1 MSDKNNKLKISTPTQ
16 NDKFELPDGSY
27 SVSDIQNYFE
37 YIIKKHETVT
47 HNHPIRIYVNKI
59 ENRIAFKVRAGY
71 YLDRLIPEA
80 MKLLGSTNR
89 KINKD
94 KNGKNVPYLEI
105 TEVVLFHCNTINNGH
120 QQNSSLVFIYSK

>member
-47 HNHPIRIYVNKI
+47 NNHPIRIYVNKI

-89 KINKD
+89 KINITFTSEFLFIKIWFRD
-94 KNGKNVPYLEI
+94 QNSKLEI
-105 TEVVLFHCNTINNGH
+105 EEKINITSYPN
-120 QQNSSLVFIYSK
+120 